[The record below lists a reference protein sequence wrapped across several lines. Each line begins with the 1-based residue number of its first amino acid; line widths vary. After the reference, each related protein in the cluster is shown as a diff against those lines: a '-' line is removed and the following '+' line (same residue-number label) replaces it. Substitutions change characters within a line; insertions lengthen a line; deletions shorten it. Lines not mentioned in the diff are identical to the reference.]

1 MCIINLSGFSFQK
14 RISNYWLRR
23 RRESSKIKRKEIN
36 SNRVIKGNKRIRSRG
51 IIIKKVHKIK
61 KRKIKNNSK
70 KFKKRHKYQ
79 KSQKCKINKLKIKM
93 YLTIN
98 KNIKIKDRK
107 SLLKKKRKEAKEGKV
122 SNNLRKI

>member
-1 MCIINLSGFSFQK
+1 M
-14 RISNYWLRR
+14 
-23 RRESSKIKRKEIN
+23 
-36 SNRVIKGNKRIRSRG
+36 
-51 IIIKKVHKIK
+51 HKIK